1 MAVNN
6 SQYGKPN
13 KTVQLSNVGCNGT
26 EDKLD
31 NCDGSHVPPDEGR
44 GLYLLINAAGV
55 NCYGKPNTTTTT
67 TERSIGG
74 SASAVV
80 GIGVAGAFLAIAIV
94 LIVM

>member
-6 SQYGKPN
+6 SYYGKPN

-55 NCYGKPNTTTTT
+55 NCYGKTNTTTTT
-67 TERSIGG
+67 NTQRSTGK
-74 SASAVV
+74 SAIV
-80 GIGVAGAFLAIAIV
+80 GIGVAGVFLAIAIV

>member
-55 NCYGKPNTTTTT
+55 NCYGKTNTTTTT
-67 TERSIGG
+67 TTQRSIGE
-74 SASAVV
+74 SAVV
-80 GIGVAGAFLAIAIV
+80 GTGVAGAFLAIAIV

>member
-6 SQYGKPN
+6 SYYGKPN

-44 GLYLLINAAGV
+44 GLYSLINAAGV
-55 NCYGKPNTTTTT
+55 NCYGKTNTTTTNPNPQK
-67 TERSIGG
+67 G
-74 SASAVV
+74 SNNSAIV
-80 GIGVAGAFLAIAIV
+80 GIGVAGVFLAIAV
-94 LIVM
+94 VVIVM